1 MKTSVYLLIFFI
13 SINAFAGALYGLGVD
28 EHLGVS
34 PDPGGSA
41 ELEQAVSDAQ
51 EIQAGGGGGET
62 LFSAYNSLASGI
74 EQVLWT
80 VLPAARLLGNTPIPN
95 PIVDWLFASVPVVV
109 ALDYA
114 GFFRGVFI
122 S

>member
-1 MKTSVYLLIFFI
+1 MKVSVYLLVFFI
-13 SINAFAGALYGLGVD
+13 SMNAFAGALYALDVD
-28 EHLGVS
+28 DHLGTS
-34 PDPGGSA
+34 PDPGGSD
-41 ELEQAVSDAQ
+41 ELQQAIADAQ
-51 EIQAGGGGGET
+51 DIQGGGGGGET
-62 LFSAYNSLASGI
+62 LFSAYNSLATGI

-95 PIVDWLFASVPVVV
+95 PIVDWLFASVPVIV

-114 GFFRGVFI
+114 GFFRGVFM